1 MIDQKLAII
10 TIHDVN
16 PSHSE
21 DILTV
26 TEQLNKLK
34 VKYNLSIVPYY
45 NNKYNLNDHHAFC
58 DEISSLLKYGHI
70 DLTLHGFYH
79 QIDGKIEDFDTES
92 KEEEKQEIQQGLDIL
107 SAVKLPRPSM
117 FIPPACH
124 LSRQCIE
131 ALKELNFSM
140 SESMT
145 DIEFIQEGKKYI
157 LHPVMNWD
165 QQGDKEKNKQALQQ
179 NKEMFYKRIFNINGK
194 TNGLFR
200 MAIHPP
206 HDPDGALQDQLE
218 MIKYIKEKE
227 GYELIKY
234 SDLFNIYEKKVSN
247 EVWVQ
252 NI

>member
-1 MIDQKLAII
+1 
-10 TIHDVN
+10 HDVN

-21 DILTV
+21 KILKTLD
-26 TEQLNKLK
+26 ELNKLK
-34 VKYNLSIVPYY
+34 INYNVSIVPFYDKKYNLKDYTDFS
-45 NNKYNLNDHHAFC
+45 NR
-58 DEISSLLKYGHI
+58 ISSLLANNNNNSNAE
-70 DLTLHGFYH
+70 LSLHGLYH
-79 QIDGKIEDFDTES
+79 QVDGKIEDFDTES
-92 KEEEKQEIQQGLDIL
+92 KEEEKQEIQEGLDIL
-107 SAVKLPRPSM
+107 SAVNLPRPSM
-117 FIPPACH
+117 FIPPAWH

-165 QQGDKEKNKQALQQ
+165 QQGDKEKNKQTLEQ

-206 HDPDGALQDQLE
+206 HDPDDALQDQIE

-234 SDLFNIYEKKVSN
+234 SDLLEVYEEGGSN
-247 EVWVQ
+247 EVWIKNV
-252 NI
+252 